1 MGRLYT
7 SEAVCVG
14 HPDKVC
20 DQISDAILDAYL
32 KGDPYSRVACESAA
46 KTGIVFLA
54 GEITSKAVV
63 NLADV
68 TRETIREIGYCDPDL
83 GFDYK
88 SCGII
93 ISVDRQSPDIALGV
107 DENAARGKE
116 LGAGD
121 QGIMYGYACRETPVL
136 MPMPIHLARALVNR
150 LREAREKKELAYL
163 RPDGKAQVT
172 VVYEGNR
179 PTRVHTIVVST
190 QHSPEVPLEKLRK
203 EVEDVIIRRAIPAN
217 LLDPKVI
224 LHINPTGRFVEGGPK
239 ADSGLTGRKIIVDT
253 YGGLAH
259 HGGGAFSGKD
269 ATKVDRSAAY
279 AARHAAKN
287 LVAAGI
293 ADRCEISLAYAIGV
307 AQPVAINID
316 TFGTSKLSEEKISDA
331 VRKAFDFRPGAIID
345 YYKLRRPIFKRTAR
359 EGHLGIEHP
368 EATWES
374 LEKAEELKQLLGSK
388 QSVGVSL

>member
-1 MGRLYT
+1 MARLFT

-32 KGDPYSRVACESAA
+32 KGDPHSRVACETAA

-54 GEITSKAVV
+54 GEITSKTVV

-68 TRETIREIGYCDPDL
+68 TRETIREIGYADPDL
-83 GFDYK
+83 GFDHK

-93 ISVDRQSPDIALGV
+93 ISVDRQSPDIAIGV

-121 QGIMYGYACRETPVL
+121 QGIMYGYACRETDAL
-136 MPMPIHLARALVNR
+136 MPLPIHLARGLVNR
-150 LREAREKKELAYL
+150 LREARERGELPYL

-172 VVYEGNR
+172 VAYEGGR
-179 PTRVHTIVVST
+179 PVRVQTVVVST
-190 QHSPEVPLEKLRK
+190 QHAPDVGLEKLRRD
-203 EVEDVIIRRAIPAN
+203 VEECVVRRVIPSD
-217 LLDPKVI
+217 LLGAKVE

-269 ATKVDRSAAY
+269 PTKVDRSAAY

-287 LVAAGI
+287 IVAADL
-293 ADRCEISLAYAIGV
+293 AERCEISLAYAIGISR
-307 AQPVAINID
+307 PVAVNVE
-316 TFGTSKLSEEKISDA
+316 TFGTARVPEDRISQA
-331 VRKAFDFRPGAIID
+331 AARIFDFRPGAIID
-345 YYKLRRPIFKRTAR
+345 YYNLRRPIYKRTAA
-359 EGHLGIEHP
+359 EGHFGIEHVD
-368 EATWES
+368 ATWEA
-374 LEKAEELKQLLGSK
+374 LERVEELSELLGNK
-388 QSVGVSL
+388 RRVPVGQ